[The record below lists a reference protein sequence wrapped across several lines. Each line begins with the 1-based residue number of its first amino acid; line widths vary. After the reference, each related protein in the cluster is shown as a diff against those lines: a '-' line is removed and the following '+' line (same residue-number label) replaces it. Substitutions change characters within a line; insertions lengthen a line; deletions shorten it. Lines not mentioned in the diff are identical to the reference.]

1 MDFEHLLGLHTG
13 THHDP
18 LPIVDIDPLVARAI
32 GAEVRQVLLSAATIR
47 KQLVHHRELPI
58 SVYRALAPCLLRG
71 AYRQDGP
78 RSAVVLFTEPAG
90 SGRHFRAYV
99 KATQAGHEIYLTS
112 FLTMRDRDMRRELR
126 KPYRIIR
133 PAL

>member
-13 THHDP
+13 TRRDP
-18 LPIVDIDPLVARAI
+18 LPIVSIDPLVARAL
-32 GAEVRQVLLSAATIR
+32 GADVRQVLLSAATIR

-58 SVYRALAPCLLRG
+58 SVYRALPPCLLRG

-78 RSAVVLFTEPAG
+78 RSAVVLFTEPVEP
-90 SGRHFRAYV
+90 GRHFRAYV
-99 KATQAGHEIYLTS
+99 KATQAGHELYLTS

-126 KPYRIIR
+126 KPYPLIR
-133 PAL
+133 AAL